1 MGSVVGFDP
10 KVTHEALFLTFGL
23 RNPVIWAS
31 EGQIFGFL
39 KKHVLGRKS
48 VQEWSRT
55 DPKAPLEAKLRKR
68 SPRVKILR
76 LRQETTELWPVTSQ
90 ERGYYSEF
98 FIRQDISKILTR
110 GERLR
115 NFAHFERFWL
125 LENVREPRKV
135 IRSVKPHISHFHCKG
150 LSFI

>member
-1 MGSVVGFDP
+1 M
-10 KVTHEALFLTFGL
+10 T
-23 RNPVIWAS
+23 
-31 EGQIFGFL
+31 
-39 KKHVLGRKS
+39 KKHVLKN
-48 VQEWSRT
+48 
-55 DPKAPLEAKLRKR
+55 PKAPLDAKLRKR

-76 LRQETTELWPVTSQ
+76 LRQETTELWPAQSQ

-115 NFAHFERFWL
+115 NFAHLERFWL
-125 LENVREPRKV
+125 LENEREPRKV

>member
-68 SPRVKILR
+68 SPQVKILR
-76 LRQETTELWPVTSQ
+76 
-90 ERGYYSEF
+90 
-98 FIRQDISKILTR
+98 I
-110 GERLR
+110 
-115 NFAHFERFWL
+115 
-125 LENVREPRKV
+125 
-135 IRSVKPHISHFHCKG
+135 
-150 LSFI
+150 

>member
-23 RNPVIWAS
+23 RNLVIWAS

-68 SPRVKILR
+68 SPRVEIF
-76 LRQETTELWPVTSQ
+76 EISQ
-90 ERGYYSEF
+90 H
-98 FIRQDISKILTR
+98 IK
-110 GERLR
+110 
-115 NFAHFERFWL
+115 NFY
-125 LENVREPRKV
+125 
-135 IRSVKPHISHFHCKG
+135 
-150 LSFI
+150 